1 MHRIV
6 FFRPA
11 TATGQTQSPS
21 FVAATAELA
30 SIADAGEAWRGPR
43 RSATSQR
50 RQVLPNDRT
59 PRKRGRRL
67 HRATSGRQP
76 LSETPAIGVAWVSPR
91 GHANESSTP
100 SIPPTGNGRCRPA
113 GRLARCKG
121 ADLSGASHY
130 HDRAGG
136 CGRPLG
142 CDRAD
147 CGEHMKKSLGQPVI
161 IENVSGA
168 DGNIG
173 VGRTARAKPDGYT
186 IDVGFLGPHVLNGVF
201 YSLPYDVLNDF
212 SPISLLVTL
221 PLIIFGRQTMAAK
234 DLNELISWLKT
245 NPKKASVGVTAVG
258 PRLVATFF
266 QKETGT
272 QFSLVPYRGSAP
284 AAQDLVAGQIDLFIG
299 GPDLLP
305 LTRAGSIKA
314 FAVTSDTRLAQAPDI
329 PTVGEMGLPALLW
342 SAWYALFAPK
352 GTPKDIITKLNRA
365 AVEALADPTVRARY
379 VDLGFE
385 VFPRE
390 RQTPEAL
397 GALVKADAEKWWP
410 LIKEFGIKV
419 E

>member
-1 MHRIV
+1 M
-6 FFRPA
+6 FS
-11 TATGQTQSPS
+11 TA
-21 FVAATAELA
+21 F
-30 SIADAGEAWRGPR
+30 
-43 RSATSQR
+43 
-50 RQVLPNDRT
+50 
-59 PRKRGRRL
+59 
-67 HRATSGRQP
+67 
-76 LSETPAIGVAWVSPR
+76 
-91 GHANESSTP
+91 
-100 SIPPTGNGRCRPA
+100 
-113 GRLARCKG
+113 
-121 ADLSGASHY
+121 
-130 HDRAGG
+130 
-136 CGRPLG
+136 
-142 CDRAD
+142 
-147 CGEHMKKSLGQPVI
+147 
-161 IENVSGA
+161 
-168 DGNIG
+168 
-173 VGRTARAKPDGYT
+173 
-186 IDVGFLGPHVLNGVF
+186 F

-234 DLNELISWLKT
+234 DLNELISWLKA
-245 NPKKASVGVTAVG
+245 NPNKASVGVTAMG

-284 AAQDLVAGQIDLFIG
+284 AAQDLVASQIDLFIG

-305 LTRAGSIKA
+305 LTRAASIKA

-342 SAWYALFAPK
+342 SAWYGLFAPK

-410 LIKEFGIKV
+410 LIKEFKIKA